1 MYDIDQ
7 LMFYIKGS
15 RIHQVDEFFLVHLL
29 DNSTNLVDYILVSG
43 AFIYANVFGQ
53 YDRIAHQQGSESSLK

>member
-1 MYDIDQ
+1 M
-7 LMFYIKGS
+7 
-15 RIHQVDEFFLVHLL
+15 DEFFLVHLL
-29 DNSTNLVDYILVSG
+29 DNSTNLVDYMMVSG